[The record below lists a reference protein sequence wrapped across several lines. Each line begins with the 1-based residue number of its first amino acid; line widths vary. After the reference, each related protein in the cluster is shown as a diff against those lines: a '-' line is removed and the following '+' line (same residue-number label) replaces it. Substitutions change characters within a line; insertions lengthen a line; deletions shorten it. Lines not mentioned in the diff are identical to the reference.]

1 MYVLVVI
8 LKAINEIAL
17 IALISQGALYVLAG
31 SKRDNN
37 YVYFILKTMT
47 MPAMKFARLITPRI
61 ILDQHIGWVALFI
74 LLLAELLLIAAKISL
89 HLEASSAGQ

>member
-37 YVYFILKTMT
+37 FVYFILKTMT